1 MKLARITQWSA
12 LFAVTLAGHATDSVQ
27 PAATPII
34 VQNYYYALPGKAEEV
49 FELRQ
54 HASEVR
60 AKLGLRRG
68 RVLRRIS
75 APKSEDN
82 AGPDVIWECDYP
94 SQAAREKDVARLS
107 QSAEFEEVEKHMD
120 TLLRKFD
127 RAVFT
132 SK

>member
-12 LFAVTLAGHATDSVQ
+12 LVAVTLAGHATDSVQ
-27 PAATPII
+27 PAATPIV

-49 FELRQ
+49 FELRL

-60 AKLGLRRG
+60 AKLGLQRG

-75 APKSEDN
+75 APKSEAD

-107 QSAEFEEVEKHMD
+107 QSTEFDQVETQMD

>member
-1 MKLARITQWSA
+1 MKLARITLWSA
-12 LFAVTLAGHATDSVQ
+12 LVAVTVAGHATDSIQ
-27 PAATPII
+27 PAATPIV
-34 VQNYYYALPGKAEEV
+34 VQNYYYALPGKAQEV
-49 FELRQ
+49 FELRL

-82 AGPDVIWECDYP
+82 AGPDVIWECDYS

-107 QSAEFEEVEKHMD
+107 QSAEFDQVEKQMD

-127 RAVFT
+127 RAEFT